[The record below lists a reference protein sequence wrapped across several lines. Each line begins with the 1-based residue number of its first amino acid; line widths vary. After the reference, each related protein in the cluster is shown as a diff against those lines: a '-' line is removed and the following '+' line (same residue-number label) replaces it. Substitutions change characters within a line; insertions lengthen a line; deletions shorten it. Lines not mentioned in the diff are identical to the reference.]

1 MYYQNNVNQLN
12 LKEILMQ
19 VQTSLYTDSQ
29 AKLFRT
35 ALREV
40 GNTSIQDDAFVSSEV
55 MKATLDKISE
65 LDFTPHGYKLEKEY
79 GWSLEKINQAMQFYK
94 EWLALQVHY
103 EDLSFAPSE
112 LIDEFWHVHILD
124 TRKYLAD
131 CQKIKG
137 ELIHHYPYFGL
148 TEQENEIVLEQG
160 FELTK
165 KLYQHHFSRSD
176 LGFHSEAAASCGC
189 RSGNGSSCR

>member
-1 MYYQNNVNQLN
+1 MDVLEHTYSADKANHFRKESREAINVDIDQS
-12 LKEILMQ
+12 K
-19 VQTSLYTDSQ
+19 
-29 AKLFRT
+29 
-35 ALREV
+35 
-40 GNTSIQDDAFVSSEV
+40 FVSSEV
-55 MKATLDKISE
+55 MQETINKISQ

-79 GWSLEKINQAMQFYK
+79 GWSVEKINYTIESYK

-124 TRKYLAD
+124 TRKYLED

-137 ELIHHYPYFGL
+137 SLIHHYPYFGL
-148 TEQENEIVLEQG
+148 TEQENEQVLEQG

-165 KLYQHHFSRSD
+165 KLYSHHFSRRE
-176 LGFHSEAAASCGC
+176 LGFNAEFAASCGC